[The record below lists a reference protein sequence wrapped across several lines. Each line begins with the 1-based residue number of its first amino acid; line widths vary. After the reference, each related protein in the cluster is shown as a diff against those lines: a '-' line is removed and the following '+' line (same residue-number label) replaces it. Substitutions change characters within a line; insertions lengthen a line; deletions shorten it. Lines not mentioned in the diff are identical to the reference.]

1 MQCKAW
7 FKVLSVLVSRAA
19 RASVDHRH
27 MCVGLPQDAAP
38 EIEKVMP
45 PDDIEVRA
53 LLPGGQV
60 KAFSA
65 QSVGS
70 DIVRRDHQN
79 GAVGL
84 VCQHICIA
92 AEEGAGF
99 QTVFIRDC
107 KHVQMPARQL
117 CAQTA
122 VHAGRE
128 EQAGKRG
135 QPGQRQ
141 HDRQNDHVHGQQ
153 QDGGGYRSGN
163 GHNQPHQPHPAEE
176 QRDLFDQPH
185 RRGGVD
191 NVEQV
196 TRVTPP

>member
-1 MQCKAW
+1 
-7 FKVLSVLVSRAA
+7 
-19 RASVDHRH
+19 

-84 VCQHICIA
+84 VCQHMCIA

-117 CAQTA
+117 RAQTA
-122 VHAGRE
+122 ADNAAETDTISRTSRIRRKNSVIFLISRIGE
-128 EQAGKRG
+128 EALTMSNR
-135 QPGQRQ
+135 
-141 HDRQNDHVHGQQ
+141 
-153 QDGGGYRSGN
+153 
-163 GHNQPHQPHPAEE
+163 
-176 QRDLFDQPH
+176 
-185 RRGGVD
+185 
-191 NVEQV
+191 
-196 TRVTPP
+196 